1 MHLFSNN
8 HLHVCLLSLFHNL
21 HQSNRLVLRKPH
33 HVFVLDALGNVR
45 LGSVEFG
52 LVLDLQVYDEVQV
65 VPDEVVLI
73 LVSVETLFSVTVE
86 LKSKINSNLRYTC

>member
-1 MHLFSNN
+1 MLGE
-8 HLHVCLLSLFHNL
+8 
-21 HQSNRLVLRKPH
+21 PH